1 MVIGGGHSGLAMS
14 HELTRRDIDHV
25 VLERGEVA
33 NAWRTERW
41 DSLRLLTPNWQSRLP
56 GYAYVGRDPDGF
68 MTMPEVVSF
77 ISGYAD
83 SIRAPVETGVR
94 VKSVRP
100 AAAGYE
106 VATTRG
112 AWHAQS
118 VVLASGACNLPNLPA
133 GARDL
138 PANVASIPALDY
150 SNPAALP
157 PGGVLVVGASATG
170 LQVAEEV
177 ARSGRSVTLAVGE
190 HVRMPRTYRDRDIQ
204 WWMERT
210 GLLDDRYDAVDDLAR
225 ARNLPSPQ
233 LVGTPERKTL
243 DLNALTG
250 LGVRLVGRLMGF
262 RDARAQFSG
271 SLPNVCKLADLK
283 LYRLLNSFDDWATQ
297 HEATAE
303 AGERPP
309 ATVVPGEPSLGF
321 DLAKEGIESVVWA
334 TGYRPDYSW
343 LHAPVLD
350 RKGRLKHDG
359 GIVTDAPGMV
369 ALGLT
374 FLRRRKSSF
383 IHGAEDDARDLAA
396 HLARHLGAN

>member
-33 NAWRTERW
+33 NSWRTERW

-56 GYAYVGRDPDGF
+56 GYGYDGDDPDGF

-83 SIRAPVETGVR
+83 TIRAPVETGVR
-94 VKSVRP
+94 VTSVKP
-100 AAAGYE
+100 GAAGYE

-112 AWHAQS
+112 DWHARG
-118 VVLASGACNLPNLPA
+118 VVLASGACNLPSFPGA
-133 GARDL
+133 ARDL
-138 PANVASIPALDY
+138 SGDIASVPALDY
-150 SNPAALP
+150 RNPRALP

-170 LQVAEEV
+170 LQVAEEL
-177 ARSGRSVTLAVGE
+177 ARSGRSVTLAAGE

-210 GLLDDRYDAVDDLAR
+210 GLLDDRYDAVDDLVR

-243 DLNALTG
+243 DLNALTD

-262 RDARAQFSG
+262 RDGRAQFSG

-283 LYRLLNSFDDWATQ
+283 LNRLLNGFDEWAVQ

-303 AGERPP
+303 VGERLP
-309 ATVVPGEPSLGF
+309 ATAVPEQPSLGF
-321 DLAKEGIESVVWA
+321 DLAEEGIRSVLWA

-343 LHAPVLD
+343 LDVPVLD

-359 GIVTDAPGMV
+359 GVVTDSPGMV

-383 IHGAEDDARDLAA
+383 IHGAEDDARDLAE
-396 HLARHLGAN
+396 HLAHHLGAN

>member
-1 MVIGGGHSGLAMS
+1 VIGGGHSGLAMS
-14 HELTRRDIDHV
+14 HELARHDIDHV

-33 NAWRTERW
+33 NSWRTERW

-56 GYAYVGRDPDGF
+56 GYGYDGDEPDGF

-83 SIRAPVETGVR
+83 HIRAPVETGVR
-94 VKSVRP
+94 VESVSQ

-112 AWHAQS
+112 AWHARG
-118 VVLASGACNLPNLPA
+118 VVLASGACNLPNIPA
-133 GARDL
+133 AACDL
-138 PANVASIPALDY
+138 PGHVASIPALDY
-150 SNPAALP
+150 SNPEALP
-157 PGGVLVVGASATG
+157 PGGVLVVGASASG

-177 ARSGRSVTLAVGE
+177 ARSGRRVTLAVGE

-210 GLLDDRYDAVDDLAR
+210 GLLDDRYDAVDDLVR

-262 RDARAQFSG
+262 CGGRAQFSG

-283 LYRLLNSFDDWATQ
+283 LNRLLGTFDEWATQ

-309 ATVVPGEPSLGF
+309 ATVVPGQPSLGF
-321 DLAKEGIESVVWA
+321 DLAKEGIRSVLWA

-359 GIVTDAPGMV
+359 GVVADAPGMV

-383 IHGAEDDARDLAA
+383 IHGAEDDARDLAE
-396 HLARHLGAN
+396 HLARLLGAT

>member
-1 MVIGGGHSGLAMS
+1 MVIGGGHSGLATS

-33 NAWRTERW
+33 NSWRTERW

-56 GYAYVGRDPDGF
+56 GYGYDGDEPDGF

-77 ISGYAD
+77 ISAYAD
-83 SIRAPVETGVR
+83 HIRAPVETGVR
-94 VKSVRP
+94 VESVSP

-112 AWHAQS
+112 AWHARG
-118 VVLASGACNLPNLPA
+118 VVLASGACNLPNIPA
-133 GARDL
+133 AACDL
-138 PANVASIPALDY
+138 PGNVASIPALDY
-150 SNPAALP
+150 SNPEALP

-170 LQVAEEV
+170 LQVAEEL
-177 ARSGRSVTLAVGE
+177 ARTGRSVTLAVGE

-210 GLLDDRYDAVDDLAR
+210 GLLDDRYDAVDDLVR

-233 LVGTPERKTL
+233 LVGTPERRTL

-250 LGVRLVGRLMGF
+250 LGVMLVGRLMGF
-262 RDARAQFSG
+262 RDGRAQFSG

-283 LYRLLNSFDDWATQ
+283 LNRLLGTFDEWATQ
-297 HEATAE
+297 HEAAAE

-309 ATVVPGEPSLGF
+309 ATVVPEQPSLGV
-321 DLAKEGIESVVWA
+321 DLAKEGIRSVLWA

-343 LHAPVLD
+343 LHVPVLD

-359 GIVTDAPGMV
+359 GVVTDAPGMV

-383 IHGAEDDARDLAA
+383 IHGAEDDARDLAE
-396 HLARHLGAN
+396 HLAEYLGAN